1 VVAYRVAVEAVTNVA
16 RHAGV
21 DAAQVEIRL
30 EDANV
35 LEVQVSGLGCRPQPW
50 GEGVGI
56 ASMRERVEQ
65 IGGELRLSA
74 GPDGSRVRAPLPIR

>member
-1 VVAYRVAVEAVTNVA
+1 VVAYPVAVEAVTSVA

-35 LEVQVSGLGCRPQPW
+35 LEVQVSDLGCRPQPW
-50 GEGVGI
+50 DQGVGI
-56 ASMRERVEQ
+56 ASMRERVE
-65 IGGELRLSA
+65 RSA
-74 GPDGSRVRAPLPIR
+74 ESSS